1 MKNRVILV
9 LGLVLVLGLSM
20 IASAAAE
27 EPIICGEAQVS
38 PLTAGQ
44 FIPVGTVTVS
54 NDEDN
59 LYVTYQTTGDWY
71 LKETQLHVLDYAP
84 MERLPP
90 GQAPYKDENVPPYPT
105 SHTFVVPLSG
115 LGFEVG
121 CGETDLWLQAHATV
135 VKIVGGEEV
144 QSETAYGGDIG
155 GDGGAWYGNI
165 MYTVQCCNGGEPC
178 YEFMGETAWAD
189 GDRYVTRGNW
199 ATYTPYVADS
209 TVTLYA
215 GQYYEAGTVHFSA
228 VDGGKVTITINLT
241 GDWEFAPEDE
251 NVKIQDYAYAPSG
264 NPSPGGFDHKGTA
277 SGQSFSI
284 EVPANSFYGVHV
296 DVGYW
301 VEVPCE

>member
-1 MKNRVILV
+1 VILV
-9 LGLVLVLGLSM
+9 LGLVLVLGLST
-20 IASAAAE
+20 IAAAVAE

-38 PLTAGQ
+38 TLWAGKT
-44 FIPVGTVTVS
+44 INVGTVTVS

-71 LKETQLHVLDYAP
+71 LKETHLYVLDYAP
-84 MERLPP
+84 TERLPP
-90 GQAPYKDENVPPYPT
+90 GLAPYKDENVPPYPT
-105 SHTFVVPLSG
+105 SHTFVVPLSE
-115 LGFEVG
+115 LGFEVV
-121 CGETDLWLQAHATV
+121 CDETVLWLQAHAAV
-135 VKIVGGEEV
+135 VKIVGGVEV
-144 QSETAYGGDIG
+144 QGETAYGGDIG
-155 GDGGAWYGNI
+155 GDGAWYGNI
-165 MYTVQCCNGGEPC
+165 MYVVQCCNGGEPC
-178 YEFMGETAWAD
+178 YEFMDETAWAD
-189 GDRYVTRGNW
+189 GERYVTRGNW

-251 NVKIQDYAYAPSG
+251 NVKIQDYASAPSG
-264 NPSPGGFDHKGTA
+264 NPSPGLFDHKGTA

-284 EVPANSFYGVHV
+284 EVPANYFYGVHA